1 MTKLILDVLNK
12 KSTNQTPIW
21 LMRQAGRYLPEYRAV
36 REKTETFLDLCY
48 NPKLAAEVTLQPLR
62 RFDLDAAI
70 IFADILLIS
79 DALGVEVRFVNG
91 EGPRLDSEYL
101 NNNLSNLTF
110 KSNKINNIYE
120 TIENVKSSLSE
131 NVTLIGFAGSPW
143 TVAAYMIE
151 GKLSKDFL
159 NAKSWLEN
167 ENKLLVLFNSII
179 DSTII
184 YLKNQI
190 KAGAEVLQLFDSWAG
205 LLDDVQF
212 IKWSIEPTK
221 KIVSELKSYNPN
233 IRIIGFPRNVSIEN
247 AFLYAKNTG
256 VDCISIDYNIDIK
269 DMKNFQKIIPVQ
281 GNLHPETLIKGGVS
295 MKNSCLN
302 IMSNL
307 IDRAHIF
314 NLGHGILPNTPI
326 QNVSELVNLVKNF
339 KK

>member
-101 NNNLSNLTF
+101 NNNLSKLTF
-110 KSNKINNIYE
+110 KNNKINNIYE
-120 TIENVKSSLSE
+120 TIEYVKSALSE

-151 GKLSKDFL
+151 GKSSKDFL
-159 NAKSWLEN
+159 NE
-167 ENKLLVLFNSII
+167 
-179 DSTII
+179 
-184 YLKNQI
+184 
-190 KAGAEVLQLFDSWAG
+190 
-205 LLDDVQF
+205 
-212 IKWSIEPTK
+212 
-221 KIVSELKSYNPN
+221 
-233 IRIIGFPRNVSIEN
+233 
-247 AFLYAKNTG
+247 
-256 VDCISIDYNIDIK
+256 
-269 DMKNFQKIIPVQ
+269 
-281 GNLHPETLIKGGVS
+281 
-295 MKNSCLN
+295 
-302 IMSNL
+302 
-307 IDRAHIF
+307 
-314 NLGHGILPNTPI
+314 
-326 QNVSELVNLVKNF
+326 
-339 KK
+339 